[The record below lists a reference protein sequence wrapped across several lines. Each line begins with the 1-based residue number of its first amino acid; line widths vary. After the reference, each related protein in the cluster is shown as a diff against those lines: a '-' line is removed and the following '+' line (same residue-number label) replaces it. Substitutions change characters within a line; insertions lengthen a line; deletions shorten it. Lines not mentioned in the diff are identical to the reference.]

1 LIQNPAST
9 PQSVAT
15 LTPASARPSI
25 AASTPTSNSQPV
37 TALTQSAVVASTP
50 QSVPSQ
56 NPTSTQQPISS
67 AGTAS
72 PPSSIADS
80 AVPERETISI
90 TLNEEALELLPEK
103 ALFWKTKSMLVL
115 SDVHLGK
122 AESFQAMGVP
132 MPSGSHWDDLNEL
145 SRLIHQHSPQT
156 VLILGDFIHQKS
168 SWTDDL
174 MNDLLDFFSGHSR
187 IEWILVLGNHERGS
201 QNFLNTLPLKLVT
214 EQLFIEPFIFS
225 HGHHL
230 ATPEPT
236 AKKRKV
242 KPKDVPFSIQ
252 GHIHPAVR
260 LREGSTTMKLPAF
273 FITGHTL
280 LLPAFGSQT
289 GGYELKYTAKDR
301 VFPTTGKLIFELK

>member
-1 LIQNPAST
+1 
-9 PQSVAT
+9 
-15 LTPASARPSI
+15 
-25 AASTPTSNSQPV
+25 
-37 TALTQSAVVASTP
+37 
-50 QSVPSQ
+50 
-56 NPTSTQQPISS
+56 
-67 AGTAS
+67 
-72 PPSSIADS
+72 
-80 AVPERETISI
+80 
-90 TLNEEALELLPEK
+90 
-103 ALFWKTKSMLVL
+103 MLVL
-115 SDVHLGK
+115 SDIHLGK

-145 SRLIHQHSPQT
+145 SRLIRQHSPQT

-174 MNDLLDFFSGHSR
+174 MNDLLEFFNAHSR

-201 QNFLNTLPLKLVT
+201 QNFLNALPLKLVT
-214 EQLFIEPFIFS
+214 EQLLIEPFIFS

-230 ATPEPT
+230 ATPEPKL
-236 AKKRKV
+236 KKKKV

-260 LREGSTTMKLPAF
+260 LREGSTTVKLPAF
-273 FITGHTL
+273 FMTGHTL

-301 VFPTTGKLIFELK
+301 VFPTTGNLIFELK